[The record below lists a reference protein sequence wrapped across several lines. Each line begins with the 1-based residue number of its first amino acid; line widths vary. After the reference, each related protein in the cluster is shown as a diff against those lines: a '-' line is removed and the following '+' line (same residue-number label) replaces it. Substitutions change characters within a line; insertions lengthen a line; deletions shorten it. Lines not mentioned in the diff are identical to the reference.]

1 MANHTATK
9 KTIRKISRKT
19 AINKHRKSRIKTFIK
34 KVTMAILSGSSVEAN
49 QALREAQSEIMKG
62 VSIKLMKKNTASRKC
77 SSLAKRV
84 KNLSV

>member
-1 MANHTATK
+1 MANHAATK

-34 KVTMAILSGSSVEAN
+34 RVTTAILSGSSVEAN

-77 SSLAKRV
+77 SCLAKRV